1 MRVTI
6 LLLALAFTVT
16 LGAFTARDLSQ
27 HGATVPGV
35 AGAFVVILLFVALLG
50 ALLHP
55 PRR

>member
-16 LGAFTARDLSQ
+16 LGAFTARDLSR
-27 HGATVPGV
+27 HGPTVPGV

>member
-1 MRVTI
+1 LRVAVLT
-6 LLLALAFTVT
+6 LALAFTVL
-16 LGAFTARDLSQ
+16 LGAFTARDLST

-35 AGAFVVILLFVALLG
+35 AGAFVVVLLFVALLG